1 MESLC
6 APRIDFQNLIGYPLR
21 FLRTIGVQS
30 ELSLA
35 QKAISVRTVAR
46 HYWMQE
52 SGPHCRFQNR
62 LDRACITK
70 CQVGGQGEAC
80 RATIQARAGLFGNS
94 MWHFFRYLPCFSRV
108 FCVTSSHSLDAENCA
123 KYVFHAN
130 GEVAEWLKA
139 AVC

>member
-6 APRIDFQNLIGYPLR
+6 ATRIDFQNLKGDPLR

-35 QKAISVRTVAR
+35 HKAISVRTVAR
-46 HYWMQE
+46 HYRMQE
-52 SGPHCRFQNR
+52 SGPHLPLPKPPRSR
-62 LDRACITK
+62 LHY
-70 CQVGGQGEAC
+70 QVPGRRPRGSLPC
-80 RATIQARAGLFGNS
+80 NDLARAGVFGNS
-94 MWHFFRYLPCFSRV
+94 IWHFFRYPPCFSRV
-108 FCVTSSHSLDAENCA
+108 FCVTSSDSLDAENCA
-123 KYVFHAN
+123 KYVFGAN